1 MNRIQ
6 ENYIDDIL
14 DKIIEDAREWNDSGF
29 PEYHPDDLKTEAMQE
44 IKRILKNEPTI
55 INYKDWR

>member
-14 DKIIEDAREWNDSGF
+14 DNIIEDAREWNDSGF
-29 PEYHPDDLKTEAMQE
+29 PEYHLDDLKAEAKQE
-44 IKRILKNEPTI
+44 IKRILNNEPTI
-55 INYKDWR
+55 IKHKYWR